1 MYASDTIVAP
11 ATPAG
16 RGAVAIIRL
25 SGPAA
30 ITIAHAIWHP
40 LSATP
45 APPRALRLG
54 EMRDPLNGAILDR
67 ALCVVFPGPRS
78 FTGEDVAELHCH
90 GGAYLVRRLV
100 SLAATA
106 GARIAEP
113 GEFSRRAYLNGRID
127 LTAAEAIAD
136 LIEAR
141 GEKALAQAIAQLGGA
156 LAERVDGLRRK
167 LVAIRAHLEA
177 EIDFADEDLS
187 LPSRAAIA
195 DAVADL
201 AADIRLLHDSFAR
214 GRLTREGARAAI
226 IGKTNAGKSS
236 ILNLLLGADRAIVT
250 PIPGTTRDVIED
262 TLSLGGAP
270 LVIAD
275 TAGLRDSDDAVE
287 RLGIE
292 RTRRSAAEAD
302 LLIAV
307 FDSARPFDP
316 DDARVIAA
324 AAGRAG
330 VAILNKRDLPQQ
342 LHSDE
347 LRGRGLAIPIVELSA
362 VTAAG
367 IDRLRDQLGTAVE
380 GLAGDGPAGEVT
392 ISRERHRVA
401 LARALEA
408 ISSGYAALNSAMP
421 PEIVAVDIELATEA
435 LGAITGA
442 ISSEEIL
449 DAIFREFCIGK

>member
-40 LSATP
+40 LNTTP

-54 EMRDPLNGAILDR
+54 EVRDPLTGAILDR

-141 GEKALAQAIAQLGGA
+141 GERALAQAIAQLGGA
-156 LAERVDGLRRK
+156 LAGRVEGLRRK

-195 DAVADL
+195 AAVADL

-226 IGKTNAGKSS
+226 IGKPNAGKSS

-250 PIPGTTRDVIED
+250 PVPGTTRDVIED
-262 TLSLGGAP
+262 TISLAGAP

-324 AAGRAG
+324 AASRAG
-330 VAILNKRDLPQQ
+330 VAILNKRDLPQH
-342 LHSDE
+342 LYNDE
-347 LRGRGLAIPIVELSA
+347 LRGRGLAVPIVELSA

-367 IDRLRDQLGTAVE
+367 IDSLRDQLGAAVAE
-380 GLAGDGPAGEVT
+380 LAGDGPAGEVT

-408 ISSGYAALNSAMP
+408 TSSAYAALNSAMP